1 MITMNRKKFNK
12 KSQTI
17 SDINYNLYKLLI
29 EENFSNRNKNQKK
42 VNLKLNLHQSFEDL
56 KGQLIKMKVL

>member
-1 MITMNRKKFNK
+1 MKIINRKKFNK

-56 KGQLIKMKVL
+56 KEQLIKMKVL